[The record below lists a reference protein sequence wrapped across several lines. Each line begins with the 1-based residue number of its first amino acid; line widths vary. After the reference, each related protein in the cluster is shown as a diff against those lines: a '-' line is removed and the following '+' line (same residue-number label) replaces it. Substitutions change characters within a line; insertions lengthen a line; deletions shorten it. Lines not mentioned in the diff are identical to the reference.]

1 MASNP
6 NAMACDNLSI
16 TKARRIADRV
26 FPSATNTPL
35 VVGMTVSEI
44 GDLPFIVV

>member
-6 NAMACDNLSI
+6 NAMACDNRSI

-26 FPSATNTPL
+26 FPSVTNTPS
-35 VVGMTVSEI
+35 VVGVAVSEI
-44 GDLPFIVV
+44 GELPFIVV